1 MDHFSKL
8 RTTSVQLTFAKKK
21 KKKQFYGKHTFPF
34 LMMLLMVFWPLCV
47 CVCYVTSD
55 VTWGLKRFLWTRKKK
70 KKQWQREADILLT
83 YAFGAVFVMHYTTRN
98 KALER

>member
-21 KKKQFYGKHTFPF
+21 RKQFYGKHTFPF

-47 CVCYVTSD
+47 CVLRD
-55 VTWGLKRFLWTRKKK
+55 LRRDLGPKK
-70 KKQWQREADILLT
+70 I
-83 YAFGAVFVMHYTTRN
+83 FVD
-98 KALER
+98 